1 MNMAMSV
8 VEHWPVILGLGFC
21 PQYCEKQGRTGRRW
35 GEKEEGRKDVN
46 GREGME
52 RKGYSN

>member
-1 MNMAMSV
+1 MAISM
-8 VEHWPVILGLGFC
+8 VEHLPVILGLGFC

-46 GREGME
+46 GREGTK